1 VVHFKAWFST
11 SDYGKVSAELR
22 RIWKEAVK
30 TQSGYYFETGLER
43 RRKISVSTF
52 GAKADI
58 PTGHLPNTRQ
68 SVANTAPHLVI
79 VHNYYHVPQDTAAR
93 GSAVG

>member
-1 VVHFKAWFST
+1 M
-11 SDYGKVSAELR
+11 R

-30 TQSGYYFETGLER
+30 THSRYYLEKGLER
-43 RRKISVSTF
+43 RRKISISTF

-58 PTGHLPNTRQ
+58 PTGHLPNKRQ
-68 SVANTAPHLVI
+68 SVANTAPHLVM
-79 VHNYYHVPQDTAAR
+79 VHNYYHVPQDMAAR